1 MPRRRPSALTR
12 RRRNAFIAAAVAL
25 LASAASADDRA
36 ATVSWHVLGKVS
48 LVKQGDRYV
57 PAFPKE
63 LAALDKTQVKL
74 QGFMM
79 PLEPAAKQK
88 RFLLSALPSDC
99 GFCMASGPDQLVE
112 VQAKQGLAYV
122 LDPITVSGRF
132 VLVRDDAGGLLYRLT
147 DAVAVPK

>member
-1 MPRRRPSALTR
+1 MYRRI
-12 RRRNAFIAAAVAL
+12 AFTAATMLFSSFAPAEERAAAVSWEAL
-25 LASAASADDRA
+25 A
-36 ATVSWHVLGKVS
+36 KVR
-48 LVKQGDRYV
+48 LVKQGNRYV
-57 PAFPKE
+57 PSFPKE

-112 VQAKQGLAYV
+112 VHAKQGFAYV
-122 LDPITVSGRF
+122 LDAVTVSGRF
-132 VLVRDDAGGLLYRLT
+132 VLVRDDEGGLLYRLT
-147 DAVAVPK
+147 EAVAVPK

>member
-1 MPRRRPSALTR
+1 MH
-12 RRRNAFIAAAVAL
+12 RRNALVAATAAL
-25 LASAASADDRA
+25 LAWFAYADERA
-36 ATVSWHVLGKVS
+36 ATVSWEALAKVS

-57 PAFPKE
+57 PSFPKE

-112 VQAKQGLAYV
+112 VHAKQGFTWV

>member
-1 MPRRRPSALTR
+1 MYRRI
-12 RRRNAFIAAAVAL
+12 AFTDATMLFSSFATAEERAAAVSWEAL
-25 LASAASADDRA
+25 A
-36 ATVSWHVLGKVS
+36 KVR
-48 LVKQGDRYV
+48 LVKQGNRYV
-57 PAFPKE
+57 PSFPKE

-112 VQAKQGLAYV
+112 VLAKQGFAYV
-122 LDPITVSGRF
+122 LDAVTVSGRF
-132 VLVRDDAGGLLYRLT
+132 VLVRDDAGGLLYRMT

>member
-1 MPRRRPSALTR
+1 MYRRTAC
-12 RRRNAFIAAAVAL
+12 IAAAML
-25 LASAASADDRA
+25 FISSAPADERA
-36 ATVSWHVLGKVS
+36 AAVSWETLGKVA

-57 PAFPKE
+57 PSFPKE
-63 LAALDKTQVKL
+63 LAALDKTQVKM

-79 PLEPAAKQK
+79 PLDHAAKQK

-112 VQAKQGLAYV
+112 VQAKQGFTYV

>member
-1 MPRRRPSALTR
+1 MYRRIV
-12 RRRNAFIAAAVAL
+12 FIAATAVLFSSPAP
-25 LASAASADDRA
+25 ADERA
-36 ATVSWHVLGKVS
+36 AAISWETLAKVS
-48 LVKQGDRYV
+48 LVKQGDRYA
-57 PAFPKE
+57 PSFPKE

-112 VQAKQGLAYV
+112 VHAKQGFSYV
-122 LDPITVSGRF
+122 LDAITVSGRF

-147 DAVAVPK
+147 DAVAVPR

>member
-1 MPRRRPSALTR
+1 MH
-12 RRRNAFIAAAVAL
+12 RRNAFVVAAIVLLASPASAGDRAAAVP
-25 LASAASADDRA
+25 
-36 ATVSWHVLGKVS
+36 WEVLGKVS

-112 VQAKQGLAYV
+112 VHAKQGLSYV

-132 VLVRDDAGGLLYRLT
+132 VLVSDDAGGLLYRLT

>member
-1 MPRRRPSALTR
+1 MCRRI
-12 RRRNAFIAAAVAL
+12 AFIAATAAL
-25 LASAASADDRA
+25 FASSAPADERA
-36 ATVSWHVLGKVS
+36 AAVSWEALAKVS

-57 PAFPKE
+57 PSFPKE

-112 VQAKQGLAYV
+112 VHAKQGFTWV

>member
-1 MPRRRPSALTR
+1 MH
-12 RRRNAFIAAAVAL
+12 RRNALIAAAVVL
-25 LASAASADDRA
+25 LASPASGDPRS
-36 ATVSWHVLGKVS
+36 ATVPWEVLGKVS

-79 PLEPAAKQK
+79 PLEPAAKQR

-112 VQAKQGLAYV
+112 VHAKQGLTYV

-132 VLVRDDAGGLLYRLT
+132 ALVRDDEGGLLYRLT
-147 DAVAVPK
+147 DAVAVSK

>member
-1 MPRRRPSALTR
+1 MVRRIAFTAAMAVLFSSSAPADER
-12 RRRNAFIAAAVAL
+12 AAAVSWEAL
-25 LASAASADDRA
+25 A
-36 ATVSWHVLGKVS
+36 KVR

-57 PAFPKE
+57 PSFPKE

-112 VQAKQGLAYV
+112 VHAKQGFTYV
-122 LDPITVSGRF
+122 LDAVAVSGRF
-132 VLVRDDAGGLLYRLT
+132 VLVRDDEGGLLYRLT
-147 DAVAVPK
+147 DAVAASK

>member
-1 MPRRRPSALTR
+1 MYLRI
-12 RRRNAFIAAAVAL
+12 AFIAATAL
-25 LASAASADDRA
+25 LFSSPVFPDERA
-36 ATVSWHVLGKVS
+36 AAVSWETLGKVG

-57 PAFPKE
+57 PSFPKE
-63 LAALDKTQVKL
+63 LAALDKTRVKL
-74 QGFMM
+74 QGYMM

-112 VQAKQGLAYV
+112 VQANQGVAYV
-122 LDPITVSGRF
+122 LDAITVSGRF

-147 DAVAVPK
+147 DAVAIPR

>member
-1 MPRRRPSALTR
+1 MH
-12 RRRNAFIAAAVAL
+12 RRNAFIAAAVVL
-25 LASAASADDRA
+25 LASSASADER
-36 ATVSWHVLGKVS
+36 VPVVPWEVLGKVS

-57 PAFPKE
+57 PAFSKE
-63 LAALDKTQVKL
+63 LAALDKKQVKL
-74 QGFMM
+74 QGFMT

-112 VQAKQGLAYV
+112 VQAKQGFTYV
-122 LDPITVSGRF
+122 LDAITVSGRF
-132 VLVRDDAGGLLYRLT
+132 ILVSDDAAGLLYRLT